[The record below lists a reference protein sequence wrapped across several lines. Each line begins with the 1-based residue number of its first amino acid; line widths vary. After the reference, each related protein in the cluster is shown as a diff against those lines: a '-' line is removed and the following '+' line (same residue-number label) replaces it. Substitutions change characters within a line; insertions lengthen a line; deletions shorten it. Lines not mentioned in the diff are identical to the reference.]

1 MFFLSISL
9 VLASSLIFT
18 LCIEKLSERYNFLDK
33 PNDRSSHSSPTPTL
47 GGLAIVISFILY
59 LLVDFLIFIPN
70 FNDNSIL
77 SSDPNIFFL
86 FLLVVPISVI
96 GLIDDIGKVKILI
109 RLIIQFI
116 VATAVVYYFQ
126 ILGNYVDV
134 HMSSQESILIFLI
147 SIILMVWLMNLY
159 NFMDGT
165 DGYAASECVFVTLGA
180 ALILFLN
187 NTDPS
192 LYSIILALSAATL
205 GFLLRNLPSKAK
217 IFMGDT
223 GSVSIGFLLGFFII
237 WTASESLI
245 SIYTWLI
252 LLSIFISDSS
262 YTLFVR
268 IVTKKNISVPHTS
281 HAFQKLAYKRKT
293 HTVPLKLMLLT
304 NFLWVLPMAILSN
317 ILLDYNVIITLL
329 TYMPIIFYMLY
340 IGAGLEED
348 YK

>member
-9 VLASSLIFT
+9 VLVFSLIFT
-18 LCIEKLSERYNFLDK
+18 LCIEKFSEKYNFLDK

-59 LLVDFLIFIPN
+59 LLVDFSTSISN
-70 FNDNSIL
+70 FNDHSIL
-77 SSDPNIFFL
+77 SSDQNIFFL
-86 FLLVVPISVI
+86 FLLVIPISLI
-96 GLIDDIGKVKILI
+96 GLIDDINKVKVLV
-109 RLIIQFI
+109 RLAIQFI
-116 VATAVVYYFQ
+116 VATLVVYYFQ
-126 ILGNYVDV
+126 ILGDTSDV
-134 HMSSQESILIFLI
+134 HMISQQNILIFLI

-165 DGYAASECVFVTLGA
+165 DGYAASECIFVTLGA
-180 ALILFLN
+180 TLILFLN
-187 NTDPS
+187 NVSSS

-205 GFLLRNLPSKAK
+205 GFLLRNLPNQAK

-268 IVTKKNISVPHTS
+268 IVTKKNITIPHTS
-281 HAFQKLAYKRKT
+281 HAFQKLAYREKT
-293 HTVPLKLMLLT
+293 HAVPLRLMLIT
-304 NFLWVLPMAILSN
+304 NLLWVLPMAILSN
-317 ILLDYNVIITLL
+317 LLLNYNVIITLL
-329 TYMPIIFYMLY
+329 TYVPIIFYMLY
-340 IGAGLEED
+340 IGAGLEEEQR
-348 YK
+348 